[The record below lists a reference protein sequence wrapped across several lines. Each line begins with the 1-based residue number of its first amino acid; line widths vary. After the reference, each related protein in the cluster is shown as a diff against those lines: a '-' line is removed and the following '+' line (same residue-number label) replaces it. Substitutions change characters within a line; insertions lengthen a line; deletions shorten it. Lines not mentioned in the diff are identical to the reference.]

1 MRKNFGSKTWVY
13 PMPSFIVATYDEN
26 GKPNAMNAAW
36 GGIYTEN
43 KIGICLAKEH
53 KTTENIFKNKAFT
66 VSMATVDQLKAC
78 DYVGLIS
85 GKKEPDKFEKAGF
98 HAEKSEF
105 VNAPII
111 KELPMTVECEF
122 VSYDEE
128 SNFMVGKIVNISA
141 DEKILDESGKIQP
154 DLLQPILFDTC
165 NMNYLSVGEK
175 VGQAFHDGKDLL

>member
-1 MRKNFGSKTWVY
+1 M
-13 PMPSFIVATYDEN
+13 D
-26 GKPNAMNAAW
+26 
-36 GGIYTEN
+36 
-43 KIGICLAKEH
+43 
-53 KTTENIFKNKAFT
+53 
-66 VSMATVDQLKAC
+66 
-78 DYVGLIS
+78 
-85 GKKEPDKFEKAGF
+85 EKAGF